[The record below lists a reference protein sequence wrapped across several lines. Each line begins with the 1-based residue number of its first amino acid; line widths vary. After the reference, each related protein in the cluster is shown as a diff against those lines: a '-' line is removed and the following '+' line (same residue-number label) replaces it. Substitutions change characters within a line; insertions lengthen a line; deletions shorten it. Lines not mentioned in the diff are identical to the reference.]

1 MYFNGGN
8 SVNLDMGSS
17 DKRESFP
24 GPQHTSQAD
33 GPGLLALIGPG
44 PVTAHGAAHRR
55 NLSVTSEQAVL
66 ALWREMVMER
76 LPVHGPIHD
85 RDSAL
90 PTERHL
96 QSVTQYDITSH
107 CSHCYLTYPERNSGQ
122 R

>member
-1 MYFNGGN
+1 
-8 SVNLDMGSS
+8 MGSS

-33 GPGLLALIGPG
+33 GPGLLALIGPS
-44 PVTAHGAAHRR
+44 PVTAHQVAHRR

-66 ALWREMVMER
+66 ALWHEMVMER

-90 PTERHL
+90 PTAIGTCNL
-96 QSVTQYDITSH
+96 SLSMTSLATAVTAI
-107 CSHCYLTYPERNSGQ
+107 
-122 R
+122 